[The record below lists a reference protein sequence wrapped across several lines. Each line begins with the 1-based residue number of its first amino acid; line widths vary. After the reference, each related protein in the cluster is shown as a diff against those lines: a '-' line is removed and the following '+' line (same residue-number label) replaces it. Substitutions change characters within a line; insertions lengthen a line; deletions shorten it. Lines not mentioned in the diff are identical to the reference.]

1 MTRVVCASTAHMGH
15 APLACARWLVRA
27 LLSLLAAFVLNDCEW
42 VGEKDGWRWLTC
54 ELLRCLTSI
63 VIAAQWG
70 EVGSEGSEGS
80 DGNDDSENNHAND
93 AYT

>member
-1 MTRVVCASTAHMGH
+1 MAKPGLRVPEWEGEGGRGRGAYSGVN
-15 APLACARWLVRA
+15 

-80 DGNDDSENNHAND
+80 DGDDDSENNHAND